1 MLLHDTSFYAFA
13 LPALLIPAMS
23 KESAFP
29 QPPRMPPLMG
39 FWSILSLFV
48 QLHHA

>member
-1 MLLHDTSFYAFA
+1 MPLRDTSFYAFA
-13 LPALLIPAMS
+13 LPALLAMS
-23 KESAFP
+23 KDVAFP
-29 QPPRMPPLMG
+29 QPPRMPPMMG